1 MKMSFKAYMVLS
13 AAVAFTISQT
23 SCSSESSINDID
35 DSTISSSS
43 NKTSSSSKGSK
54 NSSSNED
61 RQKIT
66 YDTLA
71 LSIDKE
77 AKVLKVSN
85 DGAEEEYC
93 VSADKSF
100 KWKTIK
106 KQPISSKIKYE
117 FTGDTL
123 ILYEWLQESKV
134 YQQYGTMLVGGK
146 GGNIYGTWTI
156 IPCTYDSEEEETSC
170 EPGED
175 EDLIRSSYTIS
186 ENKFA
191 RAIAGIYVNKTLN
204 YPTSSFRRL
213 LITYLSEEP
222 GGDLPTANE
231 LFRET
236 YLINENATFD
246 GITTKKLSASGE
258 TFIAGGKTIIVKVE
272 NFSDKYENWK
282 ASVTVSVDGKTC
294 QNDYEN
300 YYDMTESLCDAKY
313 SEYYSLGTKTD
324 KDGNEFKYVRQFR
337 KNNHEE
343 FLECL
348 EPLTDPI
355 IESIG
360 KDKSN

>member
-1 MKMSFKAYMVLS
+1 MKTSFKIYTVLF
-13 AAVAFTISQT
+13 AAVACTISLT
-23 SCSSESSINDID
+23 SCGSDSGSNATD
-35 DSTISSSS
+35 DTSISSSS
-43 NKTSSSSKGSK
+43 NNTSS
-54 NSSSNED
+54 NSNIASNNES

-77 AKVLKVSN
+77 AKVLNVSN

-93 VSADKSF
+93 VAEGDDF

-106 KQPISSKIKYE
+106 KKTNSGKIKYE

-123 ILYEWLQESKV
+123 VLYEWLQESKV
-134 YQQYGTMLVGGK
+134 YQQYGAMLVGGK

-156 IPCTYDSEEEETSC
+156 IPCMYDSEEEETSC
-170 EPGED
+170 DED
-175 EDLIRSSYTIS
+175 EEEGLIQSSFTIS
-186 ENKFA
+186 EDKFA
-191 RAIAGIYVNKTLN
+191 RKLAGIYLNKSLN
-204 YPTSSFRRL
+204 YPTSNFRRL
-213 LITYLSEEP
+213 FNHYLSKGP

-231 LFRET
+231 LFHESV
-236 YLINENATFD
+236 YDDENSTFD
-246 GITTKKLSASGE
+246 GITIKELSASGE
-258 TFIAGGKTIIVKVE
+258 TFISGGKTIIVNVL
-272 NFSDKYENWK
+272 NFEDNFQNWK
-282 ASVTVSVDGKTC
+282 ASVTISVDGKTC

-313 SEYYSLGTKTD
+313 SENYSLGTKTD
-324 KDGNEFKYVRQFR
+324 KDGNEFKYVSQFR
-337 KNNHEE
+337 KNNHKE

-360 KDKSN
+360 KDKSY

>member
-1 MKMSFKAYMVLS
+1 MKTSFKIYTVLC
-13 AAVAFTISQT
+13 AAVACTISLT
-23 SCSSESSINDID
+23 SCGSDSGSNATD
-35 DSTISSSS
+35 DTTISSNS
-43 NKTSSSSKGSK
+43 NKA
-54 NSSSNED
+54 SNNES

-77 AKVLKVSN
+77 AKLLNVSN

-93 VSADKSF
+93 VAEGDDF

-106 KQPISSKIKYE
+106 KKTNSGKIKYE

-134 YQQYGTMLVGGK
+134 YQQHGAMLVGGK

-156 IPCTYDSEEEETSC
+156 IPCTYDSEEEETYC
-170 EPGED
+170 DED
-175 EDLIRSSYTIS
+175 EEEGLIQSSFTIS
-186 ENKFA
+186 EDKFA
-191 RAIAGIYVNKTLN
+191 RKLAGIYLNKSLN
-204 YPTSSFRRL
+204 YPTSNFRRL
-213 LITYLSEEP
+213 FNHYLSKGP

-231 LFRET
+231 LFHESV
-236 YLINENATFD
+236 YDDENSTFD
-246 GITTKKLSASGE
+246 GITIKELSASGE
-258 TFIAGGKTIIVKVE
+258 TFISGGKTIIVNVL
-272 NFSDKYENWK
+272 NFEDNFENWK
-282 ASVTVSVDGKTC
+282 ASVTISVDGETC

-300 YYDMTESLCDAKY
+300 YYDMTESLCDTKY
-313 SEYYSLGTKTD
+313 SDNYSLGTKTD

-337 KNNHEE
+337 KNNHDE

-355 IESIG
+355 LETIG
-360 KDKSN
+360 KDRSY

>member
-1 MKMSFKAYMVLS
+1 MKTSFKIYTVLC
-13 AAVAFTISQT
+13 AAVACTISLT
-23 SCSSESSINDID
+23 SCGSDSGSNATD
-35 DSTISSSS
+35 DTTISSNS
-43 NKTSSSSKGSK
+43 N
-54 NSSSNED
+54 NES

-77 AKVLKVSN
+77 AKLLNVSN

-93 VSADKSF
+93 VAEGDDF

-106 KQPISSKIKYE
+106 KKTYSGKIKYE

-134 YQQYGTMLVGGK
+134 YQQHGAMLVGGK

-156 IPCTYDSEEEETSC
+156 IPCTYDSEEEETYC
-170 EPGED
+170 DED
-175 EDLIRSSYTIS
+175 EEEGLIQSSFTIS
-186 ENKFA
+186 EDKFA
-191 RAIAGIYVNKTLN
+191 RKLAGIYLNKSLN
-204 YPTSSFRRL
+204 YPTSNFRRL
-213 LITYLSEEP
+213 FNHYLSKGP

-231 LFRET
+231 LFHESV
-236 YLINENATFD
+236 YDDENSTFD
-246 GITTKKLSASGE
+246 GITIKELSASGE
-258 TFIAGGKTIIVKVE
+258 TFISGGKTIIVNVL
-272 NFSDKYENWK
+272 NFEDNFQNWK
-282 ASVTVSVDGKTC
+282 ASVTISVDGKTC

-313 SEYYSLGTKTD
+313 SENYSLGTKTD
-324 KDGNEFKYVRQFR
+324 KDGNEFKYVSQFR
-337 KNNHEE
+337 KNNHKE

-355 IESIG
+355 IETIG
-360 KDKSN
+360 KDRSY